1 MWIARVNLIV
11 LMNTSTINEHLNLNK
26 LKAPDTIEIT
36 LMYHINDNGKYIFDD
51 EEMHAALDEKVNE
64 ISLTLNNRHNLN

>member
-1 MWIARVNLIV
+1 MLR
-11 LMNTSTINEHLNLNK
+11 TPTTFLNLSK

-51 EEMHAALDEKVNE
+51 DEMHAALDEKVNE

>member
-1 MWIARVNLIV
+1 MLR
-11 LMNTSTINEHLNLNK
+11 TPTTFLNLSK
-26 LKAPDTIEIT
+26 LKAPDTIEIA
-36 LMYHINDNGKYIFDD
+36 LMWYISDNGKYIFDD

>member
-1 MWIARVNLIV
+1 MKI
-11 LMNTSTINEHLNLNK
+11 
-26 LKAPDTIEIT
+26 DTIEIT